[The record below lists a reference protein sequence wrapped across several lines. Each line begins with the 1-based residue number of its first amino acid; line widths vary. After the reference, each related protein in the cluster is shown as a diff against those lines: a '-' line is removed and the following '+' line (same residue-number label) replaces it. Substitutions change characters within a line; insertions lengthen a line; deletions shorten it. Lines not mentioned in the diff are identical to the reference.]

1 MVRYIKL
8 LIKLKYRT
16 STMKTVKRVRHAYED
31 KGQAMCQEKQSAK
44 RSLLMEFPKSWS
56 YVVTVVIALAPSV
69 GRRIE
74 IPDKN

>member
-1 MVRYIKL
+1 
-8 LIKLKYRT
+8 
-16 STMKTVKRVRHAYED
+16 
-31 KGQAMCQEKQSAK
+31 
-44 RSLLMEFPKSWS
+44 MEFPKSWS